1 MADVRPT
8 RQRNNTM
15 GRPEAFIA
23 REHEV
28 AALIDKARAHP
39 LGTEFLIDGH
49 LEAVAVTFQVH
60 AFTVDAAR
68 RLLRGE

>member
-1 MADVRPT
+1 MADVSPT
-8 RQRNNTM
+8 RQHHDTM
-15 GRPEAFIA
+15 GQPEAFQA

-28 AALIDKARAHP
+28 AALIGAAKAHP

-68 RLLRGE
+68 RVLRGE

>member
-1 MADVRPT
+1 MAEFSPSQT
-8 RQRNNTM
+8 RIDTTGQP
-15 GRPEAFIA
+15 GPFQAPK
-23 REHEV
+23 HEV
-28 AALIDKARAHP
+28 EALIGAARQHP

-68 RLLRGE
+68 RVLRGE